1 MSSSKKILNF
11 AIIGCGNIAK
21 KHLAC
26 IQFFSESR
34 LVGVCDVNQ
43 DNLKKFSAEHNVE
56 AFNSIGLMMDKLDP
70 DVIVVLTPSG
80 SHAEIVKQLAVYKKH
95 ILVEKPISLKLSDA
109 QDMNDACKKYNST
122 LSVVKQNR
130 FNNPIKLARNLFS
143 SGSLGTLFLGTIRV
157 RWSRDQQYYDSAEW
171 RGTWKNDG
179 GVICNQAIH
188 HIDMLQWFMGDVES
202 VYSSNTNAI
211 LNIEAEDTSISVVKF
226 KNGSLGV
233 IEASTAIRPTDLEGS
248 ISLLG
253 TKGSIE
259 IGGFAMNKIA
269 KLELEDKS
277 MINQFADLTINPSDF
292 AFAHIEFYRDYIAK
306 ITNNKAPTID
316 GKEAMKSLKIV
327 HAIYK
332 SHIENREVFLNEPEL
347 QTKLGL

>member
-1 MSSSKKILNF
+1 MSPPKPILNF

-21 KHLAC
+21 KHLTC
-26 IQFFSESR
+26 IQHLSESR

-43 DNLKKFSAEHNVE
+43 ENLKKFSAEHHVE
-56 AFNSIGLMMDKLDP
+56 AFDSIDVMIDKCDP
-70 DVIVVLTPSG
+70 DVLVILTPSG
-80 SHAEIVKQLAVYKKH
+80 SHAEIVKQIAVYKRH

-109 QDMNDACKKYNST
+109 QAMNDACKKYNST

-143 SGSLGTLFLGTIRV
+143 SGSLGNLFLGTIRV
-157 RWSRDQQYYDSAEW
+157 RWSRDQQYYDSADW

-188 HIDMLQWFMGDVES
+188 HIDMLQWFMGDVAS

-259 IGGFAMNKIA
+259 IGGFAMNQIV

-277 MINQFADLTINPSDF
+277 VINHFANLTSNPSEF
-292 AFAHIEFYRDYIAK
+292 AFAHIEFYKDYVAK
-306 ITNNKAPTID
+306 ITSNKTPTID
-316 GKEAMKSLKIV
+316 GQEAIKSLKIV

-332 SHIENREVFLNEPEL
+332 SHLENREVFLDEPDL
-347 QTKLGL
+347 QTQLGV